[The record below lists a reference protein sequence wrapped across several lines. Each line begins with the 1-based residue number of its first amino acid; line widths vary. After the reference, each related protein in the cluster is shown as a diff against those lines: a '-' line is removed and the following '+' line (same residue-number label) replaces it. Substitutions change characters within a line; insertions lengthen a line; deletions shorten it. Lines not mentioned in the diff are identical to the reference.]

1 MLVEPS
7 LFSNYAKQEEAALRI
22 MQEKS
27 RELLRRLDAMG
38 VKYTVLYD
46 GLDIDAP
53 PEKIEA
59 VQNLFR
65 ELWTDGSSIGKMR

>member
-1 MLVEPS
+1 
-7 LFSNYAKQEEAALRI
+7 